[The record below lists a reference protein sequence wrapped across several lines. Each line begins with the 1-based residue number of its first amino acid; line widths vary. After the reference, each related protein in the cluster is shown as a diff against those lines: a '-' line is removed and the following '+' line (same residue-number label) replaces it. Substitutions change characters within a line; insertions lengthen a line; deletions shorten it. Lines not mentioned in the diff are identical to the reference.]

1 MEDIESDNQSM
12 DVEYSEQDDWPIEET
27 EEKKFLG

>member
-1 MEDIESDNQSM
+1 MEDKDSDNQIM
-12 DVEYSEQDDWPIEET
+12 EGEYSEQDDWPIEET